1 LEISPKSSVNLA
13 CNGDKDFVHIP
24 VLLDEVV
31 RLLVWKR
38 DGIYVD
44 CTLGGGGHSKAIL
57 EAVSG
62 QARIIGLDWDAK
74 ALEEAH
80 ITLSKWASQVNL
92 NRVNFVEFPAVLDR
106 LGVKRVDGF
115 LFDLGLS
122 RYQVDDPVRGFSF
135 MNSGPLDMRMDTRL
149 TTTAAHLVN
158 GLSVNALEDN
168 FRQYGEER
176 FARRIAQKIVEYRR
190 KKEIRT
196 TQELS
201 QIIAQVKPWHGKL
214 NPATQVFQALR
225 IAVNYELDNLKR
237 VLELVPGYLSID
249 GRLVVISY
257 HSLEDRIVKQFIRN
271 SPDMQPINRKVIRPG
286 QTEIENNPSSRSA
299 RLRAAVRGDT

>member
-1 LEISPKSSVNLA
+1 L
-13 CNGDKDFVHIP
+13 GHIP

-31 RLLVWKR
+31 HLLAWKH

-44 CTLGGGGHSKAIL
+44 CTLGGGGHCKAIL
-57 EAVSG
+57 ETVPG
-62 QARIIGLDWDAK
+62 QTRIIGLDWDAR

-80 ITLSKWASQVNL
+80 TTLLKWASQVNL
-92 NRVNFVEFPAVLDR
+92 NRINFIEFPAVLDR
-106 LGVKRVDGF
+106 LGIKCVDGF

-122 RYQVDDPVRGFSF
+122 RYQIDDPVRGFSF
-135 MNSGPLDMRMDTRL
+135 MNPGPLDMRMDTRL

-158 GLSVNALEDN
+158 ALSADALEDN

-176 FARRIAQKIVEYRR
+176 FARRIAQRIVEYR
-190 KKEIRT
+190 KKKKIRT

-201 QIIAQVKPWHGKL
+201 QIIAQVKPWRGKL

-271 SPDMQPINRKVIRPG
+271 SPDMQPVNRKVIRPE

-299 RLRAAVRGDT
+299 RLRAAVHITASRRDA

>member
-1 LEISPKSSVNLA
+1 MEISPKSSVNLA
-13 CNGDKDFVHIP
+13 CKGDKDFVHIP

-92 NRVNFVEFPAVLDR
+92 SRVNFVEFPAVLDR
-106 LGVKRVDGF
+106 LGIKRVDGF

-176 FARRIAQKIVEYRR
+176 FARRIAQRIVEYRR

>member
-1 LEISPKSSVNLA
+1 L
-13 CNGDKDFVHIP
+13 GHIP

-31 RLLVWKR
+31 HLLVWKR

-44 CTLGGGGHSKAIL
+44 CTLGGGGHCKAIL
-57 EAVSG
+57 ETVSG
-62 QARIIGLDWDAK
+62 QVRIIGLDWDAR

-80 ITLSKWASQVNL
+80 ATLSKWASQVNL
-92 NRVNFVEFPAVLDR
+92 NKVNFIEFPAVLDR
-106 LGVKRVDGF
+106 LGIKCVDGF

-122 RYQVDDPVRGFSF
+122 RYQIDDPVRGFSF

-158 GLSVNALEDN
+158 GLSVDALEDN

-176 FARRIAQKIVEYRR
+176 FARCIAQRIVEYRK

-237 VLELVPGYLSID
+237 VLELVPGYLSAT

-271 SPDMQPINRKVIRPG
+271 SPDMQPVNRKVIRPE

-299 RLRAAVRGDT
+299 RLRAAVRRDA